1 MRARVFCGRALPR
14 PPLSATAALAPR
26 RYWLTYFVAGPP
38 DPGFQLD
45 DRVLVKRG
53 ELVPLGLGDQQP
65 LGVVEDR
72 EQRRIHRSSSIPPE
86 GLPA

>member
-1 MRARVFCGRALPR
+1 V
-14 PPLSATAALAPR
+14 TI
-26 RYWLTYFVAGPP
+26 
-38 DPGFQLD
+38 
-45 DRVLVKRG
+45 KRG
-53 ELVPLGLGDQQP
+53 ELIPLGLGDQQP